1 MAQGVLTLV
10 FLSTVRMSLL
20 QDVGT
25 VPWEKPTFMEK
36 PTTNRDYWTVLDQW
50 VVRVHGASRTQPF
63 QPLHES
69 FPLQGEAS
77 ESLCPERVTV
87 CFYTGRDDSVVRGDK
102 WNVPPTRESRAMWK
116 NMGQWTGFTFFKR
129 KTQHTTAEQQEQQD
143 ATSQP
148 NVNEISQH
156 LRRIHLT
163 PNTGY
168 ARGCAVARGQAA
180 CSHTAHQKEDVE
192 PSDGSFEVLQ

>member
-1 MAQGVLTLV
+1 
-10 FLSTVRMSLL
+10 
-20 QDVGT
+20 
-25 VPWEKPTFMEK
+25 MEK

-69 FPLQGEAS
+69 FPLQGEGS
-77 ESLCPERVTV
+77 ESLCAERVTV

-129 KTQHTTAEQQEQQD
+129 KTQGRGARAARCNFS
-143 ATSQP
+143 ATCERDFSALASYP
-148 NVNEISQH
+148 PDSQH
-156 LRRIHLT
+156 RICTWRCCGPGPGSLRPHSSSGRRCGT
-163 PNTGY
+163 
-168 ARGCAVARGQAA
+168 
-180 CSHTAHQKEDVE
+180 K
-192 PSDGSFEVLQ
+192 